1 MNDDLVSFSYRD
13 QIAERLDTVM
23 AAEESTSVISALKAV
38 LKIIARISNRESI
51 TKSLHLTANTQH
63 AH

>member
-1 MNDDLVSFSYRD
+1 MNDELASFSYRD

-23 AAEESTSVISALKAV
+23 AAENTVSDLSALKAL
-38 LKIIARISNRESI
+38 LKIIARISNRENI